1 MLVYFS
7 FYFLSG
13 NDPHFRGAGR
23 VTRGWENTGGGK
35 WPGAEASSG
44 IAGEKKNYRTQVQ
57 LLQCIVYPCQQ
68 LNWLTDYCADSCL
81 VDLTDANQSRRLWLL
96 KRPTQ
101 DFLMFFC
108 VADVDA
114 EERVFDSLVKKLKR
128 QFHKDLEDN
137 FWLVNILSQK
147 FGQDLEA
154 EVWSRFWS

>member
-1 MLVYFS
+1 M
-7 FYFLSG
+7 
-13 NDPHFRGAGR
+13 
-23 VTRGWENTGGGK
+23 
-35 WPGAEASSG
+35 
-44 IAGEKKNYRTQVQ
+44 
-57 LLQCIVYPCQQ
+57 
-68 LNWLTDYCADSCL
+68 
-81 VDLTDANQSRRLWLL
+81 

-137 FWLVNILSQK
+137 FWLVNILSQM

-154 EVWSRFWS
+154 EVWSRF